1 MRKRLTRFTLCLIC
15 IGFLLSSIG
24 CSRRLA
30 DLSMISTKSVELDMV
45 DIDKLPQTRNVI
57 GKDEVFMFLFF
68 PIPFRAPHL
77 ENAVDDAL
85 EKGGGDL
92 LVDSV
97 ISHKMWWFFIGQ
109 QAIEIKGTVVK
120 TRHNI

>member
-24 CSRRLA
+24 CSMRLA
-30 DLSMISTKSVELDMV
+30 DLSMISTKSVELDKV

-57 GKDEVFMFLFF
+57 GKDEVFIFLFF
-68 PIPFRAPHL
+68 PIPFRYLHL
-77 ENAVDDAL
+77 ENAIDDAL
-85 EKGGGDL
+85 EKGRGDL
-92 LVDSV
+92 LVDAV
-97 ISHKMWWFFIGQ
+97 IRSKSWWFIFGQ
-109 QAIEIKGTVVK
+109 QSLEVKGTVVK

>member
-1 MRKRLTRFTLCLIC
+1 
-15 IGFLLSSIG
+15 
-24 CSRRLA
+24 
-30 DLSMISTKSVELDMV
+30 MI
-45 DIDKLPQTRNVI
+45 DIDTLPQTRSVI
-57 GKDEVFMFLFF
+57 GKDEVFIFLFF
-68 PIPFRAPHL
+68 PIPFRTPHL

-92 LVDSV
+92 LIDSV
-97 ISHKMWWFFIGQ
+97 IYSKMWWFFIGQ